1 MLVVCQ
7 SVRMFILYTSALY
20 IFVCS
25 DSNLVIFLAEMSSAH
40 DLYKSSARGK
50 RKSQGESS
58 QSLPKKARVEEPT
71 AEVPPAVPVVEV
83 AESPVRGMESPRAE
97 AADEPQVEVPFVP
110 SPVEEVAEG
119 GDSKETRKEIFDTV
133 FKMTLDRVEKVHK
146 NKKYFKA
153 SSSFAGY
160 NFGSAFSRAANDL
173 TMVGFLLVYLPW

>member
-7 SVRMFILYTSALY
+7 SVHTFILYTSALY

-58 QSLPKKARVEEPT
+58 QSLPKKARVEEP
-71 AEVPPAVPVVEV
+71 AAKVPPAVPVVEV
-83 AESPVRGMESPRAE
+83 TESPARGMDSPRAE
-97 AADEPQVEVPFVP
+97 VADEPQDEVPFVP
-110 SPVEEVAEG
+110 SPVEEVAG
-119 GDSKETRKEIFDTV
+119 AGDSRESRQQIFDSV
-133 FKMTLDRVEKVHK
+133 FKLTLDRVEKVHK
-146 NKKYFKA
+146 NKKYLKA

-173 TMVGFLLVYLPW
+173 TMVSFLFVYSPW